1 MRIEKLLAILA
12 LGALV
17 SCQTKDNLNPA
28 SFSPEAQQQTV
39 LAERSPNTPLTYLAD
54 VDYDAWASLE
64 SLEERIEACNPS
76 QEVLSRMSTEALVES
91 VAHYPLNF
99 LVFAYNDPEEFI
111 RILNEKSAIHQEL
124 KKRQDGA
131 GSMID
136 FLADTKLRMDVDAGT
151 RLKHKELDLG
161 EELFLEHLA
170 ATKEFQS
177 TLSGEES
184 GKLEAVAK
192 SKLIERM
199 AEPETFSRLSTAP
212 LTKMAASPVLT
223 PGTGIA
229 EPDGLLRTS
238 VVYTPFGHLI
248 TTRIYSELS
257 QSEINYITN
266 YYARTYKNAQVV
278 SPASA
283 RYNCHSYAWYSRST
297 SNGNWVNA
305 VENNKFQL
313 SRYWTDD
320 VYVSCT
326 ESQAEIVYYANGD
339 HSAARRSDGK
349 YISKW
354 GQAPVMI
361 HTATDCPYNSSGRQY
376 YRVSPYAPIMD
387 LELRGP
393 SNPAI
398 GQEVNYYV
406 DRYNP
411 SVNYHWTVDS
421 YPSGPNPTAPTI
433 IGGVNRSDV
442 TVIFNSPGYYR
453 LRVDT
458 SGSKPDG
465 TPFNIG
471 YGLYN
476 AVALPR
482 Q

>member
-12 LGALV
+12 LGAMV
-17 SCQTKDNLNPA
+17 SCQTKDNLDPVSLSPA
-28 SFSPEAQQQTV
+28 DQEQTV

-54 VDYDAWASLE
+54 VDHDAWASLE

-99 LVFAYNDPEEFI
+99 LVSAYNDPEEFI
-111 RILNEKSAIHQEL
+111 RILNEKSTIHQEL
-124 KKRQDGA
+124 RKRQDGA
-131 GSMID
+131 GSMVD
-136 FLADTKLRMDVDAGT
+136 FLAETKLRMDVDAGT
-151 RLKHKELDLG
+151 RLKHKDLDLG
-161 EELFLEHLA
+161 EELFLEHFA
-170 ATKEFQS
+170 ATEEFQRA
-177 TLSGEES
+177 LSSEES
-184 GKLEAVAK
+184 RKLESVAK

-199 AEPETFSRLSTAP
+199 AEPEVFSRLSLEP
-212 LTKMAASPVLT
+212 LKKMAATPVLT
-223 PGTGIA
+223 PETGIA
-229 EPDGLLRTS
+229 EPEAFLRYNT
-238 VVYTPFGHLI
+238 VYTPLGHMI
-248 TTRIYSELS
+248 TTLVNSEMS
-257 QSEINYITN
+257 QDEINYFTN
-266 YYARTYKNAQVV
+266 YYARAFRNAQVV
-278 SPASA
+278 SPAST

-297 SNGNWVNA
+297 SNSNWIRA
-305 VENNKFQL
+305 VEGNKFQL

-339 HSAARRSDGK
+339 HSAVRRSDGK

-354 GQAPVMI
+354 GFGPVMI
-361 HTATDCPYNSSGRQY
+361 HTAAHCPYESSGRQY
-376 YRVSPYAPIMD
+376 YKVSPYAPIMG

-393 SNPAI
+393 STPAI
-398 GQEVNYYV
+398 GQEVSYYV

-433 IGGVNRSDV
+433 IGGTNNSSISIR
-442 TVIFNSPGYYR
+442 FNSTGYYR

-465 TPFNIG
+465 TTFNIG
-471 YGLYN
+471 YGMIN
-476 AVALPR
+476 AVPLPY
-482 Q
+482 

>member
-12 LGALV
+12 LGAMV
-17 SCQTKDNLNPA
+17 SCQTKDNLDPVSLSPA
-28 SFSPEAQQQTV
+28 DQEQTV

-54 VDYDAWASLE
+54 VDHDAWASLE

-99 LVFAYNDPEEFI
+99 LVSAYNDPEEFI
-111 RILNEKSAIHQEL
+111 RILNEKSTIHQEL
-124 KKRQDGA
+124 RKRQDGA
-131 GSMID
+131 GSMVD
-136 FLADTKLRMDVDAGT
+136 FLAETKLRMDVDAGT
-151 RLKHKELDLG
+151 RLKHKDLDLG
-161 EELFLEHLA
+161 EELFLEHFA
-170 ATKEFQS
+170 ATEEFQRA
-177 TLSGEES
+177 LSSEES
-184 GKLEAVAK
+184 RKLESVAK

-199 AEPETFSRLSTAP
+199 AEPEVFSRLSLEP
-212 LTKMAASPVLT
+212 LKKMAATPVLT
-223 PGTGIA
+223 PETGIA
-229 EPDGLLRTS
+229 EPEAFLRYNT
-238 VVYTPFGHLI
+238 VYTPLGHMI
-248 TTRIYSELS
+248 TTLVNSEMS
-257 QSEINYITN
+257 QDEINYFTN
-266 YYARTYKNAQVV
+266 YYARAFRNAQVV
-278 SPASA
+278 SPAST

-297 SNGNWVNA
+297 SNPHWINA
-305 VENNKFQL
+305 GKGNKFQL

-339 HSAARRSDGK
+339 HSAVRRSDGK

-354 GQAPVMI
+354 GFGPVMI
-361 HTATDCPYNSSGRQY
+361 HTAAHCPYESSGRQY
-376 YRVSPYAPIMD
+376 YKVSPYAPIMG

-393 SNPAI
+393 STPAI
-398 GQEVNYYV
+398 GQEVSYYV

-433 IGGVNRSDV
+433 IGGTNNSSISIR
-442 TVIFNSPGYYR
+442 FNSTGYYR

-465 TPFNIG
+465 TTFNIG
-471 YGLYN
+471 YGMIN
-476 AVALPR
+476 AVPLPY
-482 Q
+482 

>member
-12 LGALV
+12 LGAMV
-17 SCQTKDNLNPA
+17 SCQTKDNLDPVSLSPA
-28 SFSPEAQQQTV
+28 DQEQTV

-54 VDYDAWASLE
+54 VDHDAWASLE

-99 LVFAYNDPEEFI
+99 LVSAYNDPEEFI
-111 RILNEKSAIHQEL
+111 RILNEKSTIHQEL
-124 KKRQDGA
+124 RKRQDGA
-131 GSMID
+131 GSMVD
-136 FLADTKLRMDVDAGT
+136 FLAETKLRMDVDAGT
-151 RLKHKELDLG
+151 RLKHKDLDLG
-161 EELFLEHLA
+161 EELFLEHFA
-170 ATKEFQS
+170 ATEEFQRA
-177 TLSGEES
+177 LSSEES
-184 GKLEAVAK
+184 RKLESVAK

-199 AEPETFSRLSTAP
+199 AEPEVFSRLSLEP
-212 LTKMAASPVLT
+212 LKKMAATPVLT
-223 PGTGIA
+223 PETGIA
-229 EPDGLLRTS
+229 EPEAFLRYNT
-238 VVYTPFGHLI
+238 VYTPLGHLI
-248 TTRIYSELS
+248 TTRIYSEMS
-257 QSEINYITN
+257 QAEINYVTN
-266 YYARTYKNAQVV
+266 LYAREYRNAQVV

-297 SNGNWVNA
+297 SNSNWIRA
-305 VENNKFQL
+305 VEGNKFQL

-339 HSAARRSDGK
+339 HSAVRRSDGK

-354 GQAPVMI
+354 GLGPVMI
-361 HTATDCPYNSSGRQY
+361 HTAAHCPYESSGRQY
-376 YRVSPYAPIMD
+376 YKVSPYAPIMG

-393 SNPAI
+393 STPAI
-398 GQEVNYYV
+398 GQEVSYYV

-433 IGGVNRSDV
+433 IGGTNNSSISIR
-442 TVIFNSPGYYR
+442 FNSTGYYR

-465 TPFNIG
+465 TTFNIG
-471 YGLYN
+471 YGMIN
-476 AVALPR
+476 AVPLPY
-482 Q
+482 

>member
-12 LGALV
+12 LGAMV
-17 SCQTKDNLNPA
+17 SCQTKDNLDPVSLSPA
-28 SFSPEAQQQTV
+28 DQEQTV

-54 VDYDAWASLE
+54 VDHDAWASLE

-99 LVFAYNDPEEFI
+99 LVSAYNDPEEFI
-111 RILNEKSAIHQEL
+111 RILNEKSTIHQEL
-124 KKRQDGA
+124 RKRQDGA

-136 FLADTKLRMDVDAGT
+136 FLAETKLRMDVDAGM
-151 RLKHKELDLG
+151 RLKHKDLDLG
-161 EELFLEHLA
+161 EELFLEHFA
-170 ATKEFQS
+170 ATEEFQRA
-177 TLSGEES
+177 LSSEES
-184 GKLEAVAK
+184 RKLESVAK

-199 AEPETFSRLSTAP
+199 AEPEVFSRLSLEP
-212 LTKMAASPVLT
+212 LKKMAATPVLT
-223 PGTGIA
+223 PETGIA
-229 EPDGLLRTS
+229 EPEAFLRYSTI
-238 VVYTPFGHLI
+238 YTPLGHMI
-248 TTRIYSELS
+248 TTLVNSEMS
-257 QSEINYITN
+257 QDEINYFTN
-266 YYARTYKNAQVV
+266 YYARAFRNAQVV
-278 SPASA
+278 SPAST

-297 SNGNWVNA
+297 SNPHWINA
-305 VENNKFQL
+305 GKGNKFQL
-313 SRYWTDD
+313 SIYWTDD

-339 HSAARRSDGK
+339 HSAVRRSDGK

-354 GQAPVMI
+354 GLGPVMI
-361 HTATDCPYNSSGRQY
+361 HTAAHCPYESSGRQY
-376 YRVSPYAPIMD
+376 YKVSPYAPIMG

-393 SNPAI
+393 STPAI
-398 GQEVNYYV
+398 GQEVSYYV

-433 IGGVNRSDV
+433 IGGTNNSSISIR
-442 TVIFNSPGYYR
+442 FNSTGYYR

-465 TPFNIG
+465 TTFNIG
-471 YGLYN
+471 YGMIN
-476 AVALPR
+476 AVPLPY
-482 Q
+482 